1 MKGWT
6 KMQKMLL
13 TIAGLVVILSTNPS
27 LTYSKKTA
35 QRLETNS
42 AAVILLSLQLGEK
55 AMQLFDIKDDLI
67 RKVQQEVNNIT
78 QQERFM
84 LDVISELKYV
94 ATVAYFEGN
103 LLGAVLAIKED
114 FKLDFVSNRILEFEQ
129 SIASTKSSMMPIQVA
144 YSGIQDT
151 AVREKIAKAREIIL
165 SLEQLYR
172 KSIETLQKMKQE
184 STKSDSPVLQ
194 P

>member
-1 MKGWT
+1 
-6 KMQKMLL
+6 
-13 TIAGLVVILSTNPS
+13 
-27 LTYSKKTA
+27 
-35 QRLETNS
+35 
-42 AAVILLSLQLGEK
+42 VILLSLQLGEK
-55 AMQLFDIKDDLI
+55 AMQLFDIKDSLI

-129 SIASTKSSMMPIQVA
+129 SIESTKSSMMPIQVA

-151 AVREKIAKAREIIL
+151 KVREQIAKARDIIL

-184 STKSDSPVLQ
+184 STKSDGPVLQ

>member
-1 MKGWT
+1 
-6 KMQKMLL
+6 MQKMLL
-13 TIAGLVVILSTNPS
+13 AVACLAVILSTNPS
-27 LTYSKKTA
+27 LTYSKKTE
-35 QRLETNS
+35 QRLETSS

-55 AMQLFDIKDDLI
+55 AMQLFDIKDGLI

-114 FKLDFVSNRILEFEQ
+114 FKLDFVSHRILEFEQ
-129 SIASTKSSMMPIQVA
+129 SIASTRSSMMPIQVA

-151 AVREKIAKAREIIL
+151 TVREQIDKAREIIL

-172 KSIETLQKMKQE
+172 KSIETLEKMKQA

>member
-1 MKGWT
+1 MKGWI

-13 TIAGLVVILSTNPS
+13 TVACLVVILSTNPS
-27 LTYSKKTA
+27 LTYSKKSER
-35 QRLETNS
+35 RLETNS

-67 RKVQQEVNNIT
+67 RKVQQEVDNIT

-129 SIASTKSSMMPIQVA
+129 SIASTESSMMPIQIA

-151 AVREKIAKAREIIL
+151 IVREKIAKAREIIL

-172 KSIETLQKMKQE
+172 KSIEILQKMKQE
-184 STKSDSPVLQ
+184 STKRDSPVLQ